1 MTTDAPAA
9 TSTPAPAPR
18 IPDHSRPTRWSTY
31 LLVAAIAIG
40 GALWY
45 TGAFKPKPKI
55 AIVTAS
61 QGPFWDLLTRGA
73 QDAANSSDAEL
84 EIIRSN
90 GDATEQTNRIR
101 SLMGRGFDGVG
112 VSPNDAMGQ
121 AAVLSDLGAQ
131 TNLIMFD
138 SDCPISQRL
147 CFIGTDN
154 YDAGRSCGEFVKKA
168 VPDGGEVIIA
178 VGSLEKE
185 NGHRRRQGVIDA
197 LMDRP
202 AVPGRPSDATDA
214 PIKGAK
220 YTVNATLV
228 DNLDPEKAQ
237 ALAAE
242 ALDKNPNVK
251 CMVGLFASNT
261 PAILRALDAKKMTGK
276 VKVVGFDFNE
286 ETLAGI
292 EQDKVSASMM
302 QDAYNMGYETVK
314 ILADV
319 ARGNRSRLPMFQVWR
334 ISCDPLTKENVAD
347 VRQKLAGKSVTASA
361 VQGPTTAPAPSAAP
375 ATRPTAA
382 AQ

>member
-1 MTTDAPAA
+1 MTMDAPAT
-9 TSTPAPAPR
+9 TSTPATAPR
-18 IPDHSRPTRWSTY
+18 TPIHPRPTRWSTY
-31 LLVAAIAIG
+31 LLLAAVAIG

-45 TGAFKPKPKI
+45 TGAFRPKPKI

-73 QDAANSSDAEL
+73 QDAAKSSDADL

-90 GDATEQTNRIR
+90 GDAAEQTNSIR
-101 SLMGRGFDGVG
+101 SLIGRGFDGVG

-154 YDAGRSCGEFVKKA
+154 YDAGRSCGDFVRKA
-168 VPDGGEVIIA
+168 IPDGGEVIIA

-185 NGHRRRQGVIDA
+185 NGHRRRQGVIDV

-202 AVPGRPSDATDA
+202 SLAGRTSDANDA

-220 YTVNATLV
+220 YTIVATLV

-237 ALAAE
+237 SLAAD
-242 ALDKNPNVK
+242 ALDKHPNVK
-251 CMVGLFASNT
+251 CVVGLFASNT
-261 PAILRALDAKKMTGK
+261 PALLRALDAKKKAGQ

-319 ARGNRSRLPMFQVWR
+319 ARGNRSRLPMFQIWR

-347 VRQKLAGKSVTASA
+347 VRQKLAGKSATASA
-361 VQGPTTAPAPSAAP
+361 VQAPTTAPGAAP
-375 ATRPTAA
+375 ATAPTATV
-382 AQ
+382 Q

>member
-1 MTTDAPAA
+1 
-9 TSTPAPAPR
+9 
-18 IPDHSRPTRWSTY
+18 
-31 LLVAAIAIG
+31 LVAAIVIG

-45 TGAFKPKPKI
+45 TGAFKPKPRI

-61 QGPFWDLLTRGA
+61 QGAFWDLLTRGA
-73 QDAANSSDAEL
+73 QDAAASSGADL
-84 EIIRSN
+84 EIVRSN
-90 GDATEQTNRIR
+90 GDPTEQTNLIR
-101 SLMGRGFDGVG
+101 ALIGRGFDGVG
-112 VSPNDAMGQ
+112 VSPNDPMGQ

-168 VPDGGEVIIA
+168 VPDGGEVIIS
-178 VGSLEKE
+178 VGSLDKE

-202 AVPGRPSDATDA
+202 AVPGRPSDPADA
-214 PIKGAK
+214 PIKGGK
-220 YTVNATLV
+220 YNISATLV
-228 DNLDPEKAQ
+228 DNLDPDKAQ
-237 ALAAE
+237 ALASE
-242 ALDKNPNVK
+242 ALDKHPDVK
-251 CMVGLFASNT
+251 CFVGLFASST
-261 PAILRALDAKKMTGK
+261 PAILRALDAKKKAGQ

-319 ARGNRSRLPMFQVWR
+319 ARGNRARLPMFQVWR

-347 VRQKLAGKSVTASA
+347 VRQKLAGKPMTAGA
-361 VQGPTTAPAPSAAP
+361 VQKPTTAPSAAP
-375 ATRPTAA
+375 ATGPTAMVE
-382 AQ
+382 